1 MIILTTILP
10 PIKVDRHPCIAAA
23 RTFFWT
29 HLAADQIQGPS
40 GHQAAGKYKSER
52 AVMRGGRVADKCV
65 GIRATE
71 ELFTEVTC
79 NAGHNDARSSAG
91 DHWITANE
99 SV

>member
-1 MIILTTILP
+1 
-10 PIKVDRHPCIAAA
+10 
-23 RTFFWT
+23 
-29 HLAADQIQGPS
+29 
-40 GHQAAGKYKSER
+40 
-52 AVMRGGRVADKCV
+52 MRGGRVADKCV

-79 NAGHNDARSSAG
+79 NAGHGDARSSAG